1 MKRIDAALEVEI
13 VRLVHA
19 EKWMVGTVAAQ
30 LGLHHSVVRRV
41 LQRAGAPAP
50 KVAPRPSKIDPYMAF
65 VHATLERYPRL
76 PASRLWQM
84 LRQRGFDGGE
94 SRVREV
100 VALVRPR
107 PKGEA
112 YLRLAT
118 LPGEQAQ
125 VDWAHFGMLR
135 IGRAQ
140 RRLLAFVMVLS
151 FSRRIFLRFFLDARM
166 PSFLRGHVEAFEWFG
181 GVPRVLLYDNLK
193 SAVVERIGDAIR
205 LNPTLLELAGHYRF
219 GPRAA
224 APARGNEKGRVE
236 RAIRYIRDSFFAGR
250 EVVDLDALNAEAAQ
264 WCREIADDRRW
275 PDDRD
280 KTVHEVFVEERGS
293 LLPLPDDR
301 FPCIERVPVA
311 VGKRPYV
318 RFDRNDYSVPH
329 GLVRRDLELLA
340 DLETVR
346 ICHGIEVVAT
356 HPRCWDA
363 GKPIEDPRHIRELVE
378 EKRRARSHRGMDR
391 LRHAAPTT
399 AVFLQRAAER
409 GRNLGNATAKLLEL
423 LDEYGAAMLEPA
435 IAEVLARDVIHV
447 PAVRQLLEQQ
457 RHAQGRPL
465 PIAVALTDPR
475 LRDVVVRPH
484 DLATYDRI
492 NKDDDDDHEGA

>member
-1 MKRIDAALEVEI
+1 MRRIDPALTAEI
-13 VRLVHA
+13 LRLVHA
-19 EKWMVGTVAAQ
+19 EKWLVGTVATQ
-30 LGLHHSVVRRV
+30 LGVHHSVVRRV
-41 LQRAGAPAP
+41 LARAGAPAP
-50 KVAPRPSKIDPYMAF
+50 KVKPRASKLDPYMAF
-65 VHATLERYPRL
+65 VHTTLEAYPRL
-76 PASRLWQM
+76 PASRLWLM
-84 LRQRGFDGGE
+84 LRERGFDGGE
-94 SRVREV
+94 SRVREA

-125 VDWAHFGMLR
+125 VDWAHFGVIQ

-151 FSRRIFLRFFLDARM
+151 FSRKIFLRFFLDARM

-205 LNPTLLELAGHYRF
+205 WNPTLLALASHYRF

-250 EVVDLDALNAEAAQ
+250 EVVDLDTLNAEATQ
-264 WCREIADDRRW
+264 WCIEVADARRW

-280 KTVHEVFVEERGS
+280 KTVHSVFAEERS
-293 LLPLPDDR
+293 ALLSLPDDR
-301 FPCIERVPVA
+301 FACVERVPVV

-329 GLVRRDLELLA
+329 GLVHHELEVLA

-346 ICHGIEVVAT
+346 ICRGIEVVAT
-356 HPRCWDA
+356 HERCWDA
-363 GKPIEDPRHIRELVE
+363 GKPIEDQRHIRELVE
-378 EKRRARSHRGMDR
+378 QKARARSHRGMDR
-391 LRHAAPTT
+391 LRHAAPTS

-409 GRNLGNATAKLLEL
+409 GRNLGSSTAKLLEL
-423 LDEYGAAMLEPA
+423 LDEYGAALLDDA
-435 IAEVLARDVIHV
+435 IAEVLGRDVIHV
-447 PAVRQLLEQQ
+447 PAVRQVLEQQ
-457 RHAQGRPL
+457 RHARGRPL
-465 PIAVALTDPR
+465 PTAVALGDAR

-484 DLATYDRI
+484 DLADYDRI
-492 NKDDDDDHEGA
+492 NKDDDDEQEDT

>member
-1 MKRIDAALEVEI
+1 MKRVDAAVEAEI
-13 VRLVHA
+13 VRLVYA
-19 EKWMVGTVAAQ
+19 EKWLVGTVASQ
-30 LGLHHSVVRRV
+30 LGVHHSVVRRA

-65 VHATLERYPRL
+65 VHATLEMYPRL

-84 LRQRGFDGGE
+84 LRQRGFAGGE

-125 VDWAHFGMLR
+125 VDWAHFGVLR
-135 IGRAQ
+135 VGRAL

-151 FSRRIFLRFFLDARM
+151 YSRKIFLRFFLDARM
-166 PSFLRGHVEAFEWFG
+166 PSFLRGHVEAFEWYG

-205 LNPTLLELAGHYRF
+205 WNPTLLELAGHYRF

-250 EVVDLDALNAEAAQ
+250 EVADLEALNVEAAQ
-264 WCREIADDRRW
+264 WCCEIADARRW

-280 KTVHEVFVEERGS
+280 KTVAEVFAEERS
-293 LLPLPDDR
+293 ALLPLPNDR
-301 FPCIERVPVA
+301 FPCVERVPVT

-329 GLVRRDLELLA
+329 GLVHQDLELLA

-346 ICHGIEVVAT
+346 VCHGIDVVAT
-356 HPRCWDA
+356 HERSWDA
-363 GKPIEDPRHIRELVE
+363 GQPIEDPRHIRDLVE
-378 EKRRARSHRGMDR
+378 QKRRSRAHRGMDR
-391 LRHAAPTT
+391 LRHAAPTS

-409 GRNLGNATAKLLEL
+409 GRNLGSATAKLLEL
-423 LDEYGAAMLEPA
+423 LDEYGATLLEAA
-435 IAEVLARDVIHV
+435 IFEVLTRDVIHV

-457 RHAQGRPL
+457 RHAQHRPL
-465 PIAVALTDPR
+465 PVAVALSNQR

-484 DLATYDRI
+484 DLAIYDRI
-492 NKDDDDDHEGA
+492 NKDHDDDQDA

>member
-19 EKWMVGTVAAQ
+19 EKWLVGTVATQ
-30 LGLHHSVVRRV
+30 LGMHHSVVRRV

-50 KVAPRPSKIDPYMAF
+50 KLAPRPSKIDPYMAF
-65 VHATLERYPRL
+65 VHATLEKYPRL

-84 LRQRGFDGGE
+84 LRQRGYDGGE
-94 SRVREV
+94 SRVRDI

-112 YLRLAT
+112 FLRLST

-125 VDWAHFGMLR
+125 VDWAHFGVLQ

-140 RRLLAFVMVLS
+140 RRLLGFVMVLS
-151 FSRRIFLRFFLDARM
+151 YSRKIFVRFFLDGRM
-166 PSFLRGHVEAFEWFG
+166 PSFLRGHVEAFEVYG

-205 LNPTLLELAGHYRF
+205 WNPTMLELARHYRF

-250 EVVDLDALNAEAAQ
+250 ELGDLDVLNAEVAQ
-264 WCREIADDRRW
+264 WCTQIADARRW
-275 PDDRD
+275 ADDRD
-280 KTVHEVFVEERGS
+280 KTVHGVFVEERGS
-293 LLPLPDDR
+293 LMPLPDDR
-301 FPCIERVPVA
+301 FACVERVPVT

-329 GLVRRDLELLA
+329 GLVHHDLELLA
-340 DLETVR
+340 EIETVR
-346 ICHGIEVVAT
+346 VCHGIEVVAT
-356 HPRCWDA
+356 HARCWDA
-363 GKPIEDPRHIRELVE
+363 GRAIEDERHIRGLVD
-378 EKRRARSHRGMDR
+378 EKRRARAHRGMDR
-391 LRHAAPTT
+391 LRHAAPTS
-399 AVFLQRAAER
+399 AIFLQRAAER

-423 LDEYGAAMLEPA
+423 LDEYGAVGLENA
-435 IAEVLARDVIHV
+435 IAGVLARDVIHV

-457 RHAQGRPL
+457 RHAQRRPL
-465 PIAVALTDPR
+465 PVAVALSDPR

-492 NKDDDDDHEGA
+492 NKDDNDHEGS